1 MSHKQRK
8 KNAGLLLAERGK
20 LTRAFWSASEET
32 DYNRENVSRRRL
44 REWEQ
49 FQLLGGNY
57 VFRLL
62 FGHFG
67 SVGLCRAAFTDLSTG
82 EYSISG
88 PIKAF
93 SGDAYFLD
101 HSLTQPYHFL
111 RDEGGFF
118 LSLDFDG
125 GYYRLRCRSDSF
137 DVELMLPHRGDML
150 ISAAPFRQSRKFFY
164 AGREVFPELLGSVCF
179 KGREYELSGSF
190 AARES
195 CRGVLQ
201 RKCSRVYCS
210 GSQRKDG
217 HSLSLVFGWGFGYTG
232 AGLENGLFVDG
243 KLMKLNRV
251 REARKGSFMKPS
263 RFRSEDG
270 SVDLVFTPKR
280 DELFARDYR
289 LLYFRSHCTV
299 GTVSGRIQL
308 RGVGELPVENMS
320 VMCEHS
326 RFCF

>member
-1 MSHKQRK
+1 MSHKESN
-8 KNAGLLLAERGK
+8 KNTNILLAERGK

-32 DYNRENVSRRRL
+32 EYNRDHLSRHRL

-88 PIKAF
+88 PIKVF
-93 SGDAYFLD
+93 SGDAYYLD
-101 HSLTQPYHFL
+101 HSLFQPYHFL

-125 GYYRLRCRSDSF
+125 DFYRLRCRTESF
-137 DVELMLPHRGDML
+137 DVELMLPHSGDML

-164 AGREVFPELLGSVCF
+164 AGREVFPELRGSVQF
-179 KGREYELSGSF
+179 NGREYELTNAF

-195 CRGVLQ
+195 CRGVLPK
-201 RKCSRVYCS
+201 KCSRVYCS
-210 GSQRKDG
+210 GSQLKDG
-217 HSLSLVFGWGFGYTG
+217 HSLSFVFGWGFGYMG

-243 KLMKLNRV
+243 TLVKLNRV
-251 REARKGSFMKPS
+251 REARKGSFMTPS

-270 SVDLVFTPKR
+270 SVDLRFTPKR

-299 GTVSGRIQL
+299 GTVSGTIQL
-308 RGVGELPVENMS
+308 RGVGELQIEDMPVL
-320 VMCEHS
+320 CEHS